1 MRAGINGTGRTR
13 DLTPQPIYCTR
24 VHSPEAAIPMPI
36 ISKFNGISIRMYF
49 FDDRRHAAPH
59 VHAEYS
65 EFRAAVN
72 ILTGETLSGCL
83 PPRQTRLLQKWIQ
96 LRQTELLNDWTL
108 AVAGRPLQPIEPL
121 DA

>member
-1 MRAGINGTGRTR
+1 MRSHPGSRHSDAYHLEVQR
-13 DLTPQPIYCTR
+13 DFDPHVL
-24 VHSPEAAIPMPI
+24 
-36 ISKFNGISIRMYF
+36 